1 MAFWNREKISYEKLN
16 QMVDEAMDG
25 SFSEESYTE
34 SELSKL
40 ESKWAR
46 FLASSSLAGRQ
57 LQEEKEKIQELIT
70 DISHQTKTPLSGI
83 LLYTQLLQEEDLPPS
98 ALPLVQEIARQAR
111 RLDFLIHALL
121 KTSRLETGVFQLA
134 PVRQLLFPLL
144 SEARDELASRAALK
158 EIEILL
164 PASSGEAACFDLKWT
179 KEALCNLLDNAIKY
193 SPEGSR
199 ITLSLRSFEMFCA
212 IDVSD
217 EGHGDFPGG
226 ASKALRPLFPGKGSR
241 RDGGRG
247 NRPLSLPG
255 NSLPPGRLSDSR
267 AQLRLRKHLLYV
279 SSKVRSAAP
288 NSFRTVRF
296 RKEPGKISLIS

>member
-83 LLYTQLLQEEDLPPS
+83 LLYTQLLLEEDLPPS

-111 RLDFLIHALL
+111 RLDFLIHALV

-164 PASSGEAACFDLKWT
+164 PDSSGEAACFDLKWT

-193 SPEGSR
+193 SPKGSR

-217 EGHGDFPGG
+217 EGPGISQEELPKLYG
-226 ASKALRPLFPGKGSR
+226 RFSRGKAAAGTEGVGIGLYLSCEILSRQGGYLTAASNSGCGSTF
-241 RDGGRG
+241 
-247 NRPLSLPG
+247 SMFLP
-255 NSLPPGRLSDSR
+255 
-267 AQLRLRKHLLYV
+267 K
-279 SSKVRSAAP
+279 
-288 NSFRTVRF
+288 
-296 RKEPGKISLIS
+296 

>member
-1 MAFWNREKISYEKLN
+1 MKWLSGTAKKLSYEKLN

-83 LLYTQLLQEEDLPPS
+83 SAVYTASSGGRSAPPS

-111 RLDFLIHALL
+111 RLDFLIHALI

-134 PVRQLLFPLL
+134 PRT
-144 SEARDELASRAALK
+144 AAL
-158 EIEILL
+158 I
-164 PASSGEAACFDLKWT
+164 
-179 KEALCNLLDNAIKY
+179 
-193 SPEGSR
+193 SP
-199 ITLSLRSFEMFCA
+199 
-212 IDVSD
+212 
-217 EGHGDFPGG
+217 
-226 ASKALRPLFPGKGSR
+226 
-241 RDGGRG
+241 
-247 NRPLSLPG
+247 
-255 NSLPPGRLSDSR
+255 
-267 AQLRLRKHLLYV
+267 
-279 SSKVRSAAP
+279 
-288 NSFRTVRF
+288 SFRSQ
-296 RKEPGKISLIS
+296 G

>member
-40 ESKWAR
+40 ESKWVR

-83 LLYTQLLQEEDLPPS
+83 LLYTQLLLEEDLPSS

-111 RLDFLIHALL
+111 RLDFLIHALV

-144 SEARDELASRAALK
+144 SAALK

-164 PASSGEAACFDLKWT
+164 PDSSGEAACFDLKWT

-193 SPEGSR
+193 SPKGSR

-217 EGHGDFPGG
+217 EGTGISQEELPKLYGRFSRGKAAAGTEGVGIGLYLSREILSRQGG
-226 ASKALRPLFPGKGSR
+226 YLTAASNSGCGSTF
-241 RDGGRG
+241 
-247 NRPLSLPG
+247 SMFLP
-255 NSLPPGRLSDSR
+255 
-267 AQLRLRKHLLYV
+267 K
-279 SSKVRSAAP
+279 
-288 NSFRTVRF
+288 
-296 RKEPGKISLIS
+296 

>member
-40 ESKWAR
+40 ESKWSAFWPIR
-46 FLASSSLAGRQ
+46 ISI
-57 LQEEKEKIQELIT
+57 QEEKEKIQELIT

-83 LLYTQLLQEEDLPPS
+83 LLYTQLLLEKICPLLPFLWCRKSPD
-98 ALPLVQEIARQAR
+98 QAR

-164 PASSGEAACFDLKWT
+164 PDSSGEAACFDLKWT
-179 KEALCNLLDNAIKY
+179 KEALCNLLDNRNQIQ
-193 SPEGSR
+193 PEGQPDHSVPSAPLKCSAPSTFR
-199 ITLSLRSFEMFCA
+199 TRARGFPRRSFQSFTA
-212 IDVSD
+212 A
-217 EGHGDFPGG
+217 FPGE
-226 ASKALRPLFPGKGSR
+226 RQPPGR
-241 RDGGRG
+241 EEWG
-247 NRPLSLPG
+247 NRPLSL
-255 NSLPPGRLSDSR
+255 L
-267 AQLRLRKHLLYV
+267 
-279 SSKVRSAAP
+279 
-288 NSFRTVRF
+288 
-296 RKEPGKISLIS
+296 